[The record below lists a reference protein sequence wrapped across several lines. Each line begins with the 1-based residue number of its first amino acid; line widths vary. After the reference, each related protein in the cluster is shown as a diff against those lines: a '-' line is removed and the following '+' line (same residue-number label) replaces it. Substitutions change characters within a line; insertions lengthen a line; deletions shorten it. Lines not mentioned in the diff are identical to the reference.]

1 MPNINK
7 TNIPKSLR
15 GISKEFIEELMETVK
30 KGNISQFSL
39 IGIIRTKIMGYRGSP
54 S

>member
-7 TNIPKSLR
+7 TNIPSPAEYQ
-15 GISKEFIEELMETVK
+15 EFIEELMETVK

-39 IGIIRTKIMGYRGSP
+39 RDYQN
-54 S
+54 

>member
-7 TNIPKSLR
+7 TNIPSPSR
-15 GISKEFIEELMETVK
+15 GIKEFIEELMETVK

-39 IGIIRTKIMGYRGSP
+39 
-54 S
+54 

>member
-7 TNIPKSLR
+7 TIHPKSLR

-30 KGNISQFSL
+30 KGNISQL
-39 IGIIRTKIMGYRGSP
+39 KPYTKNAQRH
-54 S
+54 